1 MPELFVDDLRV
12 EVVRKN
18 IRTLRLTVYA
28 QGGRVRVAAPLRTPD
43 EVIREMV
50 ASRRA
55 WIEKH
60 QTKFETRSIPA
71 VLAYVS
77 GETHVYQGRSYT
89 LQVAPVAA
97 GRPRVELHEEEQQLW
112 LLVRENSTQE
122 QRATLLAAWYRARL
136 KEQLPLLIARWEPV
150 VGVRIDAWA
159 VKQMKTR
166 WGTCNIRARR
176 IWLNLELIK
185 RPPHCLEYVVVHEL
199 VHLLERYH
207 NARFWG
213 FMDQFLPSWRE
224 ARQQL
229 NQVSLGHSA
238 GSDAC

>member
-1 MPELFVDDLRV
+1 MSELYIDDLRV
-12 EVVRKN
+12 EIVRKN

-43 EVIREMV
+43 EAIREMV
-50 ASRRA
+50 AARRA

-60 QTKFETRSIPA
+60 QTRFEARAAPA
-71 VLAYVS
+71 ALAYIS
-77 GETHVYQGRSYT
+77 GETHLYQGQPYA
-89 LQVAPVAA
+89 LQVVPAGT
-97 GRPRVELHEEEQQLW
+97 GRPRVELHEATQQIW
-112 LLVRENSTQE
+112 LFVRENSTQE
-122 QRATLLAAWYRARL
+122 QRAKLLAAWYRERL
-136 KEQLPLLIARWEPV
+136 KERLPALVAYWEPIL
-150 VGVRIDAWA
+150 GVQVKAWA

-166 WGTCNIRARR
+166 WGTCNIQARR

-185 RPPHCLEYVVVHEL
+185 RPPHCLEYVVVHEM

-213 FMDQFLPSWRE
+213 FMDRFLPGWPA

-229 NQVSLGHSA
+229 NQVSPGHSA
-238 GSDAC
+238 GPDAY